1 MPGKFYFQITAAMA
15 RNQQNTA
22 KMIYKG
28 GDRVRSFQS
37 GDGVCGR
44 GKTGVKKPPPPL
56 PKEQPHPGMG
66 TSSFDFLHDSSH
78 IAILIFKVLL
88 TGCGGLNGLNIK
100 RRRHRQAKQDRPSL

>member
-1 MPGKFYFQITAAMA
+1 MEYAVEAKLVS
-15 RNQQNTA
+15 RN
-22 KMIYKG
+22 
-28 GDRVRSFQS
+28 
-37 GDGVCGR
+37 
-44 GKTGVKKPPPPL
+44 PPPPL
-56 PKEQPHPGMG
+56 PKEQPRPGMG